1 MFEYLSYWELKSE
14 EHKRHYISEI
24 ASLVI
29 ELPSNCLLYT
39 STIYAAIDTY
49 LFLCHDIN
57 IMRITTPVI
66 LGLVIAIILCG
77 LLHKFFYKWLTKN
90 PINFSFGEPSTP
102 IVKSEN
108 IIESMDATETQPIK
122 QPMDLPEQ
130 ESSPSQQSNQ
140 DTVNSDCPQDSHL
153 NKYDSILVEL
163 KKKEIERQ
171 VEIMDAIREYVTVNT
186 APYLSKED
194 IATLIANIEYMAY
207 DQPESYKPIRS
218 NIDNPLRSP
227 GLRHLAWNVGE
238 RLGVPLAKR
247 AVFIK
252 ESFPYELVN
261 ATLEYLK
268 LNLRD
273 NVSSQIPVSYTHL
286 DVYKRQTT
294 YHQEAIHSRFLH
306 SINDSQIYFDG
317 FVIYIRIIP
326 SRIECTDNGIRSF
339 ANFAYFIERRDI
351 RFLYFQMFVLYL
363 YFFGMTNYSCHFKA
377 TIQCLI

>member
-1 MFEYLSYWELKSE
+1 MTNKKQIQTKKISFILALS
-14 EHKRHYISEI
+14 
-24 ASLVI
+24 VI
-29 ELPSNCLLYT
+29 
-39 STIYAAIDTY
+39 IYAAIDTY

-77 LLHKFFYKWLTKN
+77 LLHNFFYKWLTKN
-90 PINFSFGEPSTP
+90 PINFSLGEPSTP
-102 IVKSEN
+102 IVESEN
-108 IIESMDATETQPIK
+108 AIESIDATEILTIE

-130 ESSPSQQSNQ
+130 ESFPSQLSNPN
-140 DTVNSDCPQDSHL
+140 TVNSDCPQDSHL

-171 VEIMDAIREYVTVNT
+171 VEIMDAIREYVTVKT

-194 IATLIANIEYMAY
+194 IATLIFNIEY
-207 DQPESYKPIRS
+207 ESYKPIRS

-252 ESFPYELVN
+252 KSFPYELVN
-261 ATLEYLK
+261 ATLEYLR

-273 NVSSQIPVSYTHL
+273 NVPSQIPIDVPDKGDYRFHL
-286 DVYKRQTT
+286 DVD
-294 YHQEAIHSRFLH
+294 
-306 SINDSQIYFDG
+306 NDDSQ
-317 FVIYIRIIP
+317 
-326 SRIECTDNGIRSF
+326 
-339 ANFAYFIERRDI
+339 
-351 RFLYFQMFVLYL
+351 
-363 YFFGMTNYSCHFKA
+363 
-377 TIQCLI
+377 

>member
-1 MFEYLSYWELKSE
+1 MTNKKQIQTKKISFILALS
-14 EHKRHYISEI
+14 
-24 ASLVI
+24 VI
-29 ELPSNCLLYT
+29 
-39 STIYAAIDTY
+39 IYAAIDTY

-77 LLHKFFYKWLTKN
+77 LLYNFFYKWLTKN
-90 PINFSFGEPSTP
+90 PINFSLGEPSTP
-102 IVKSEN
+102 IVESEN
-108 IIESMDATETQPIK
+108 AIESIDATEILTIE

-130 ESSPSQQSNQ
+130 ESFPSQLSNPN
-140 DTVNSDCPQDSHL
+140 TVNSDCPQDSHL

-171 VEIMDAIREYVTVNT
+171 VEIMDAIREYVTVKT

-194 IATLIANIEYMAY
+194 IATLIFNIEYMAY

-252 ESFPYELVN
+252 KSFPYELVN
-261 ATLEYLK
+261 ATLEYLR

-273 NVSSQIPVSYTHL
+273 NVPSQIPIDVPDKGDYRFHL
-286 DVYKRQTT
+286 DVD
-294 YHQEAIHSRFLH
+294 
-306 SINDSQIYFDG
+306 NDDSQ
-317 FVIYIRIIP
+317 
-326 SRIECTDNGIRSF
+326 
-339 ANFAYFIERRDI
+339 
-351 RFLYFQMFVLYL
+351 
-363 YFFGMTNYSCHFKA
+363 
-377 TIQCLI
+377 

>member
-1 MFEYLSYWELKSE
+1 MTNKKQIQTKKISFILALS
-14 EHKRHYISEI
+14 
-24 ASLVI
+24 VI
-29 ELPSNCLLYT
+29 
-39 STIYAAIDTY
+39 IYAAIDTY

-90 PINFSFGEPSTP
+90 SINFSLGEPSTP
-102 IVKSEN
+102 IVESEN
-108 IIESMDATETQPIK
+108 AIESMDATEILPIER
-122 QPMDLPEQ
+122 PMGLAEQ
-130 ESSPSQQSNQ
+130 GCPPSQQLNQ

-171 VEIMDAIREYVTVNT
+171 VEIMDAIREYVTVKT

-194 IATLIANIEYMAY
+194 IATLIFNIEYMAY

-218 NIDNPLRSP
+218 NIDNSLRSP
-227 GLRHLAWNVGE
+227 GLRHLAWNIGE

-252 ESFPYELVN
+252 KSFPYELAN

-273 NVSSQIPVSYTHL
+273 NVSSQIPIDVPDKGDYRFHL
-286 DVYKRQTT
+286 D
-294 YHQEAIHSRFLH
+294 AD
-306 SINDSQIYFDG
+306 NDDSQ
-317 FVIYIRIIP
+317 
-326 SRIECTDNGIRSF
+326 
-339 ANFAYFIERRDI
+339 
-351 RFLYFQMFVLYL
+351 
-363 YFFGMTNYSCHFKA
+363 
-377 TIQCLI
+377 

>member
-1 MFEYLSYWELKSE
+1 MTNKKQIQTKKISFILALS
-14 EHKRHYISEI
+14 
-24 ASLVI
+24 VI
-29 ELPSNCLLYT
+29 
-39 STIYAAIDTY
+39 IYAAIDTY

-171 VEIMDAIREYVTVNT
+171 VEIMDAIREYVTIKT
-186 APYLSKED
+186 APYLSKEA
-194 IATLIANIEYMAY
+194 IATLISNIEYMAC
-207 DQPESYKPIRS
+207 DQPELYKPIRS

-238 RLGVPLAKR
+238 RLRVPLAKR

-252 ESFPYELVN
+252 ESFPYELEN
-261 ATLEYLK
+261 ASIEYLR

-273 NVSSQIPVSYTHL
+273 QVASQIPIDVPEKGDYRFHL
-286 DVYKRQTT
+286 
-294 YHQEAIHSRFLH
+294 E
-306 SINDSQIYFDG
+306 
-317 FVIYIRIIP
+317 
-326 SRIECTDNGIRSF
+326 TDNDES
-339 ANFAYFIERRDI
+339 
-351 RFLYFQMFVLYL
+351 
-363 YFFGMTNYSCHFKA
+363 
-377 TIQCLI
+377 

>member
-1 MFEYLSYWELKSE
+1 MTNKKQIQTKKISFILALS
-14 EHKRHYISEI
+14 
-24 ASLVI
+24 VI
-29 ELPSNCLLYT
+29 
-39 STIYAAIDTY
+39 IYAAIDTY

-171 VEIMDAIREYVTVNT
+171 VEIMDVIREYVTVKT

-194 IATLIANIEYMAY
+194 IATLI
-207 DQPESYKPIRS
+207 S

-252 ESFPYELVN
+252 KSFPYELVN
-261 ATLEYLK
+261 ATLEYLR

-273 NVSSQIPVSYTHL
+273 NVPSQIPIDVPDKGDYRFHL
-286 DVYKRQTT
+286 D
-294 YHQEAIHSRFLH
+294 AD
-306 SINDSQIYFDG
+306 NDDSQ
-317 FVIYIRIIP
+317 
-326 SRIECTDNGIRSF
+326 
-339 ANFAYFIERRDI
+339 
-351 RFLYFQMFVLYL
+351 
-363 YFFGMTNYSCHFKA
+363 
-377 TIQCLI
+377 

>member
-1 MFEYLSYWELKSE
+1 MTNKKQIQTKKISFILALS
-14 EHKRHYISEI
+14 
-24 ASLVI
+24 VI
-29 ELPSNCLLYT
+29 
-39 STIYAAIDTY
+39 IYAAIDTY

-77 LLHKFFYKWLTKN
+77 LLHNFFYKWLTKN
-90 PINFSFGEPSTP
+90 TINFSLGEPSTP
-102 IVKSEN
+102 IVESEN
-108 IIESMDATETQPIK
+108 AIESMDATEILPIE
-122 QPMDLPEQ
+122 QPMDLAEQ
-130 ESSPSQQSNQ
+130 ECPPSQQSNQ
-140 DTVNSDCPQDSHL
+140 DTVNSDCLKDSHL

-171 VEIMDAIREYVTVNT
+171 VEIMDAIREYVTVKT

-194 IATLIANIEYMAY
+194 IATLIFNIEYMAY

-252 ESFPYELVN
+252 KSFPYELVN
-261 ATLEYLK
+261 ATLEYLR

-273 NVSSQIPVSYTHL
+273 NVPSQIPIDVPDKGDYRFHL
-286 DVYKRQTT
+286 DVD
-294 YHQEAIHSRFLH
+294 
-306 SINDSQIYFDG
+306 NDDSQ
-317 FVIYIRIIP
+317 
-326 SRIECTDNGIRSF
+326 
-339 ANFAYFIERRDI
+339 
-351 RFLYFQMFVLYL
+351 
-363 YFFGMTNYSCHFKA
+363 
-377 TIQCLI
+377 

>member
-1 MFEYLSYWELKSE
+1 MTNKKQIQTKKISFILALS
-14 EHKRHYISEI
+14 
-24 ASLVI
+24 VI
-29 ELPSNCLLYT
+29 
-39 STIYAAIDTY
+39 IYAAIDTY

-77 LLHKFFYKWLTKN
+77 LLRKFFYKWLTKN
-90 PINFSFGEPSTP
+90 PINFSLGEPSTP
-102 IVKSEN
+102 IVESEN
-108 IIESMDATETQPIK
+108 AIKSTDATETLPIE

-130 ESSPSQQSNQ
+130 KCPPSQQSNQ

-171 VEIMDAIREYVTVNT
+171 AEIMDVIREYVTVKT

-194 IATLIANIEYMAY
+194 IATLISNIEHMAY
-207 DQPESYKPIRS
+207 DQSESYKPIRS

-252 ESFPYELVN
+252 KSFPYELVN
-261 ATLEYLK
+261 ATLEYLR

-273 NVSSQIPVSYTHL
+273 NVPSQIPIDVPDKGDYRFHL
-286 DVYKRQTT
+286 D
-294 YHQEAIHSRFLH
+294 AD
-306 SINDSQIYFDG
+306 NDDSQ
-317 FVIYIRIIP
+317 
-326 SRIECTDNGIRSF
+326 
-339 ANFAYFIERRDI
+339 
-351 RFLYFQMFVLYL
+351 
-363 YFFGMTNYSCHFKA
+363 
-377 TIQCLI
+377 

>member
-1 MFEYLSYWELKSE
+1 MTNKKQIQTKKISFILALS
-14 EHKRHYISEI
+14 
-24 ASLVI
+24 VI
-29 ELPSNCLLYT
+29 
-39 STIYAAIDTY
+39 IYAAIDTY

-77 LLHKFFYKWLTKN
+77 LLHNFFYKWLTKN
-90 PINFSFGEPSTP
+90 TINFSLGEPSTP
-102 IVKSEN
+102 IVESEN
-108 IIESMDATETQPIK
+108 AIESIDATEILTIE

-130 ESSPSQQSNQ
+130 ESFPSQLSNPN
-140 DTVNSDCPQDSHL
+140 TVNSDCPQDSHL

-171 VEIMDAIREYVTVNT
+171 VEIMDAIREYVTVKT

-194 IATLIANIEYMAY
+194 IATLISNIEYMTY

-252 ESFPYELVN
+252 KSFPYELVN
-261 ATLEYLK
+261 ATLEYLR

-273 NVSSQIPVSYTHL
+273 NVPSQIPIDVPDKGDYRFHL
-286 DVYKRQTT
+286 DVD
-294 YHQEAIHSRFLH
+294 
-306 SINDSQIYFDG
+306 NDDSQ
-317 FVIYIRIIP
+317 
-326 SRIECTDNGIRSF
+326 
-339 ANFAYFIERRDI
+339 
-351 RFLYFQMFVLYL
+351 
-363 YFFGMTNYSCHFKA
+363 
-377 TIQCLI
+377 

>member
-1 MFEYLSYWELKSE
+1 MTNKKQIQTKKISFILALS
-14 EHKRHYISEI
+14 
-24 ASLVI
+24 VI
-29 ELPSNCLLYT
+29 
-39 STIYAAIDTY
+39 IYAAIDTY

-77 LLHKFFYKWLTKN
+77 LLHKFFYKCLTKN

-171 VEIMDAIREYVTVNT
+171 VEIMDAIREYVTVKT

-238 RLGVPLAKR
+238 RLRVPLAKR
-247 AVFIK
+247 AIFIK
-252 ESFPYELVN
+252 KSFPYELVN

-273 NVSSQIPVSYTHL
+273 NVSSQIPIDVPDKGDYRFHL
-286 DVYKRQTT
+286 DVD
-294 YHQEAIHSRFLH
+294 
-306 SINDSQIYFDG
+306 NDDSQ
-317 FVIYIRIIP
+317 
-326 SRIECTDNGIRSF
+326 
-339 ANFAYFIERRDI
+339 
-351 RFLYFQMFVLYL
+351 
-363 YFFGMTNYSCHFKA
+363 
-377 TIQCLI
+377 

>member
-1 MFEYLSYWELKSE
+1 MTNKKQIQTKKISFILALS
-14 EHKRHYISEI
+14 
-24 ASLVI
+24 VI
-29 ELPSNCLLYT
+29 
-39 STIYAAIDTY
+39 IYAAIDTY

-77 LLHKFFYKWLTKN
+77 LPHNFFYKWLTKN
-90 PINFSFGEPSTP
+90 PINFSLGEPSTP
-102 IVKSEN
+102 IVESEN
-108 IIESMDATETQPIK
+108 AIESIDATEILTIE

-130 ESSPSQQSNQ
+130 ESFPSQLSNPN
-140 DTVNSDCPQDSHL
+140 TVNSDCPQDSHL

-171 VEIMDAIREYVTVNT
+171 VEIMDAIREYVTVKT

-194 IATLIANIEYMAY
+194 IATLISNIEYMAY

-273 NVSSQIPVSYTHL
+273 NVPSQIPIDVPDKGDYRFHL
-286 DVYKRQTT
+286 DVD
-294 YHQEAIHSRFLH
+294 
-306 SINDSQIYFDG
+306 NDDSQ
-317 FVIYIRIIP
+317 
-326 SRIECTDNGIRSF
+326 
-339 ANFAYFIERRDI
+339 
-351 RFLYFQMFVLYL
+351 
-363 YFFGMTNYSCHFKA
+363 
-377 TIQCLI
+377 

>member
-1 MFEYLSYWELKSE
+1 MTNKKQIQTKKISFILALS
-14 EHKRHYISEI
+14 
-24 ASLVI
+24 VI
-29 ELPSNCLLYT
+29 
-39 STIYAAIDTY
+39 IYAAIDTY

-77 LLHKFFYKWLTKN
+77 LLRKFFYKWLTKN

-171 VEIMDAIREYVTVNT
+171 VEIMDAIREYVTVKT

-238 RLGVPLAKR
+238 RLRVPLAKR
-247 AVFIK
+247 AIFIK
-252 ESFPYELVN
+252 KSFPYELVN

-273 NVSSQIPVSYTHL
+273 NVSSQIPIDVPDKGDYRFHL
-286 DVYKRQTT
+286 DVD
-294 YHQEAIHSRFLH
+294 
-306 SINDSQIYFDG
+306 NDDSQ
-317 FVIYIRIIP
+317 
-326 SRIECTDNGIRSF
+326 
-339 ANFAYFIERRDI
+339 
-351 RFLYFQMFVLYL
+351 
-363 YFFGMTNYSCHFKA
+363 
-377 TIQCLI
+377 

>member
-1 MFEYLSYWELKSE
+1 MTNKKQIQTKKISFILALS
-14 EHKRHYISEI
+14 
-24 ASLVI
+24 VI
-29 ELPSNCLLYT
+29 
-39 STIYAAIDTY
+39 IYAAIDTY

-171 VEIMDAIREYVTVNT
+171 VEIMDAIREYVTVKT

-227 GLRHLAWNVGE
+227 GLRHLAWNIGE
-238 RLGVPLAKR
+238 RLNVPLVKR
-247 AVFIK
+247 AEFIK
-252 ESFPYELVN
+252 ASFPHELVN
-261 ATLEYLK
+261 ATLEYLR

-273 NVSSQIPVSYTHL
+273 TVTSQIPIDVPDKGDFRFHL
-286 DVYKRQTT
+286 ETNND
-294 YHQEAIHSRFLH
+294 
-306 SINDSQIYFDG
+306 DSQ
-317 FVIYIRIIP
+317 
-326 SRIECTDNGIRSF
+326 
-339 ANFAYFIERRDI
+339 
-351 RFLYFQMFVLYL
+351 
-363 YFFGMTNYSCHFKA
+363 
-377 TIQCLI
+377 

>member
-1 MFEYLSYWELKSE
+1 MTNKKQIQTKKISFILALS
-14 EHKRHYISEI
+14 
-24 ASLVI
+24 VI
-29 ELPSNCLLYT
+29 
-39 STIYAAIDTY
+39 IYAAIDTY

-77 LLHKFFYKWLTKN
+77 LLRKFFYKWLTKN
-90 PINFSFGEPSTP
+90 PINFSLGEPSTP
-102 IVKSEN
+102 IVESEN
-108 IIESMDATETQPIK
+108 AIESIDATEILTIE

-130 ESSPSQQSNQ
+130 ESFPSQLSNPN
-140 DTVNSDCPQDSHL
+140 TVNSDCPQDSHL

-171 VEIMDAIREYVTVNT
+171 VEIMDAIREYVTVKT

-194 IATLIANIEYMAY
+194 IATLIFNIEYMAY

-252 ESFPYELVN
+252 KSFPYELVN
-261 ATLEYLK
+261 ATLEYLR

-273 NVSSQIPVSYTHL
+273 NVPSQIPIDVPDKGDYRFHL
-286 DVYKRQTT
+286 DVD
-294 YHQEAIHSRFLH
+294 
-306 SINDSQIYFDG
+306 NDDSQ
-317 FVIYIRIIP
+317 
-326 SRIECTDNGIRSF
+326 
-339 ANFAYFIERRDI
+339 
-351 RFLYFQMFVLYL
+351 
-363 YFFGMTNYSCHFKA
+363 
-377 TIQCLI
+377 

>member
-1 MFEYLSYWELKSE
+1 MTNKKQIQTKKISFILALS
-14 EHKRHYISEI
+14 
-24 ASLVI
+24 VI
-29 ELPSNCLLYT
+29 
-39 STIYAAIDTY
+39 IYAAIDTY

-77 LLHKFFYKWLTKN
+77 LLHNFFYKWLTKN
-90 PINFSFGEPSTP
+90 PIIFSLGEPSTP
-102 IVKSEN
+102 IVESEN
-108 IIESMDATETQPIK
+108 AIESIDATEILTIE

-130 ESSPSQQSNQ
+130 ESFPSQLSNPN
-140 DTVNSDCPQDSHL
+140 TVNSDCPQDSHL

-171 VEIMDAIREYVTVNT
+171 VEIMDAIREYVTVKT

-194 IATLIANIEYMAY
+194 IATLIFNIEYMAY

-252 ESFPYELVN
+252 KSFPYELVN
-261 ATLEYLK
+261 ATLEYLR

-273 NVSSQIPVSYTHL
+273 NVPSQIPIDVPDKGDYRFHL
-286 DVYKRQTT
+286 DVD
-294 YHQEAIHSRFLH
+294 
-306 SINDSQIYFDG
+306 NDDSQ
-317 FVIYIRIIP
+317 
-326 SRIECTDNGIRSF
+326 
-339 ANFAYFIERRDI
+339 
-351 RFLYFQMFVLYL
+351 
-363 YFFGMTNYSCHFKA
+363 
-377 TIQCLI
+377 